1 MVLRIAYFGL
11 PLAAVLLARDGH
23 ALCSAVIS
31 PGKPAGTR
39 RLERAGVPVVAAES
53 FDAAREAELLARLE
67 RDRPDLLVSWFWTRR
82 LSSTW
87 LALPRRG
94 ALGVHPSLLPRH
106 RGPDPYFWAIDSGD
120 SETGVS
126 VHLLEPEYDTGA
138 VLDVERIPVGERTS
152 WQLARALDRPSLRA
166 LRRVVSAY
174 ASGEPPPPVPQDET
188 RATRAPQPTGAL
200 LRVQWEWPTER
211 VLRRIRALSPVP
223 GLALELFGARFFVT
237 RARPA
242 DAFTPALVPGEVEL
256 RPDALVART
265 GDGALVVERATL
277 DDDSETPTEL
287 TGSELAARFAELCP

>member
-120 SETGVS
+120 RETGVS

-138 VLDVERIPVGERTS
+138 VLDVERLEVGERTS

-166 LRRVVSAY
+166 LRRVVAAY
-174 ASGEPPPPVPQDET
+174 ASGTPPPAVPQDET
-188 RATRAPQPTGAL
+188 RATQAPEPTGDL
-200 LRVQWEWPTER
+200 LRVRWEWPTER

-223 GLALELFGARFFVT
+223 GLALELFGVRCFVT
-237 RARPA
+237 RARPTGEFA
-242 DAFTPALVPGEVEL
+242 RALFPGEVEI
-256 RPDALVART
+256 RAEGLVART
-265 GDGALVVERATL
+265 GDGALLVERATL
-277 DDDSETPTEL
+277 DDGAEPPTEL
-287 TGSELAARFAELCP
+287 GASELAARFAELHP